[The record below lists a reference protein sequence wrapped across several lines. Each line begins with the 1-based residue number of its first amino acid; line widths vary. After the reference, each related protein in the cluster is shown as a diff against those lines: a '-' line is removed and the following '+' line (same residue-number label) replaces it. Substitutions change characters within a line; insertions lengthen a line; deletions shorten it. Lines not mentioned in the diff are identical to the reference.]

1 MSKKN
6 FPFKSQKELF
16 IFYNYT
22 NRTKLSTNVYYQ
34 KEGKLCV
41 PYQSAH
47 INQSKSQNHVNLHEK
62 IIKNSK

>member
-34 KEGKLCV
+34 KEGNHYVHIKV
-41 PYQSAH
+41 HAQTSQIHKSA
-47 INQSKSQNHVNLHEK
+47 
-62 IIKNSK
+62 